1 MLTSSYNTS
10 SVFVCLPVCV
20 CLFPLFT
27 IIWLPCFYV
36 FILFRRNTRARA
48 HTHTRRRISIRNS
61 LHIVLSVK
69 QLQMSRQQQRREEK
83 NAKKTSKLINKSFV
97 WVFSNHFKMKSE
109 WFSLKL
115 TSNEWHSIHFNWTA
129 PFLLPFFVSL
139 VWLKQLPRDTFMS
152 NIVSRQQTFQNW
164 MPLWNWY
171 FNKNIGFVHICIHN
185 KDITKNLLMLSNGKI
200 IISNLGK
207 LSLWLYGVF
216 GFVRALNTKYAPF
229 PHHLIQSQRHQSL

>member
-1 MLTSSYNTS
+1 MIVYDASLRAIGNASYNILIYRCLVAAFRDILYSIGTVIVPQKKMIFRIHSLNYVSMMLTSSYNTS

-97 WVFSNHFKMKSE
+97 
-109 WFSLKL
+109 
-115 TSNEWHSIHFNWTA
+115 
-129 PFLLPFFVSL
+129 
-139 VWLKQLPRDTFMS
+139 
-152 NIVSRQQTFQNW
+152 
-164 MPLWNWY
+164 
-171 FNKNIGFVHICIHN
+171 
-185 KDITKNLLMLSNGKI
+185 
-200 IISNLGK
+200 
-207 LSLWLYGVF
+207 
-216 GFVRALNTKYAPF
+216 
-229 PHHLIQSQRHQSL
+229 